1 MIRQHGTKEARRPAW
16 RSRRPLTGA
25 VATLALLLAMAGR
38 APGAVIQ
45 ATPATDTIDVG
56 EPVVVDLVV
65 QLGAGETASIFEA
78 DFQLVGLGTI
88 AGVTLVPGGPTWTSV
103 DGSVAGG
110 FAMVSLTSNNA
121 GGTRRVGQ
129 LTVTG
134 TQAGAL
140 QVRLGAGTILQRDL
154 VADPFVENVPLAT
167 AEGAL
172 LATINV
178 VPEPDALAL
187 GASAVAALAA
197 AQCRRA
203 RSRSSTATKFS

>member
-1 MIRQHGTKEARRPAW
+1 MSRQHDTQQARRPSW
-16 RSRRPLTGA
+16 RGNRWFPRA
-25 VATLALLLAMAGR
+25 AAIVALLLAMAGR
-38 APGAVIQ
+38 APAAVLQ
-45 ATPATDTIDVG
+45 ATPSTDTIDVG
-56 EPVVVDLVV
+56 EPVVVELAV

-88 AGVTLVPGGPTWTSV
+88 AGVTLVPGGPTWPNA

-140 QVRLGAGTILQRDL
+140 QVRLGAGTLLQRDL
-154 VADPFVENVPLAT
+154 VADPFIENVPLAT
-167 AEGAL
+167 AEGTL

-178 VPEPDALAL
+178 VPEPNALAL
-187 GASAVAALAA
+187 GTSAAVALL
-197 AQCRRA
+197 QLQRRRA

>member
-1 MIRQHGTKEARRPAW
+1 MSRQHDTLEARRPSW
-16 RSRRPLTGA
+16 RSRRPLIDA
-25 VATLALLLAMAGR
+25 VAIVALLLAMAGR
-38 APGAVIQ
+38 APAAVIQ
-45 ATPATDTIDVG
+45 ATPATDTIDAG
-56 EPVVVDLVV
+56 EQVVVELAV
-65 QLGAGETASIFEA
+65 QLGAGETASTFEA

-121 GGTRRVGQ
+121 GSTRRVGQ

-134 TQAGAL
+134 TQAGKL
-140 QVRLGAGTILQRDL
+140 EVRLGADTILQRDL
-154 VADPFVENVPLAT
+154 AASPFIENVPLAT
-167 AEGAL
+167 AAGAL

-178 VPEPDALAL
+178 VPEPDAFAL
-187 GASAVAALAA
+187 GASAAVALL
-197 AQCRRA
+197 QLQRRRA